1 MNFFFL
7 TKEFYDDY
15 RSCPEI
21 EQKIDRPYIMV
32 GVKVGRVRFAVPLRS
47 HIKHK
52 YVLWTDEENRCGL
65 DFSKAIVLTKPKY
78 IDRSRKPYIR
88 PNEFNSL
95 RGKER
100 IIEMKMEQYIAAY
113 KKAKQRIDVPRNQI
127 ICRYSTLQY
136 FDHYI

>member
-1 MNFFFL
+1 
-7 TKEFYDDY
+7 
-15 RSCPEI
+15 
-21 EQKIDRPYIMV
+21 MV

-100 IIEMKMEQYIAAY
+100 IIEMKM
-113 KKAKQRIDVPRNQI
+113 
-127 ICRYSTLQY
+127 
-136 FDHYI
+136 

>member
-1 MNFFFL
+1 M
-7 TKEFYDDY
+7 KY
-15 RSCPEI
+15 
-21 EQKIDRPYIMV
+21 
-32 GVKVGRVRFAVPLRS
+32 AVIAQ
-47 HIKHK
+47 HIKK
-52 YVLWTDEENRCGL
+52 EEELYEYVLWTDEENRCGL